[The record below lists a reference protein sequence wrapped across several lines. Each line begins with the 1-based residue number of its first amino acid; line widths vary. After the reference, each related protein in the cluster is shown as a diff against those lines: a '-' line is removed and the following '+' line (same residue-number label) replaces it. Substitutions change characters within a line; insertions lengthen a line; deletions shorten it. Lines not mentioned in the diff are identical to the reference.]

1 MPARRKPLVESG
13 QRPQVVA
20 GTLRS
25 MIGEW
30 EIVGRIAVA
39 ALLSALVG
47 YEREFRGKPAGLR
60 THALVGIGAA
70 TFTVVGIIGFSGAD
84 EARVAAQI
92 VTGVGFLGAGAIFRS
107 GDGVEGLTTAA
118 GLWAVAAIGMASGAG
133 AWLPAVIATIAA
145 LLVMAVMAAIDA
157 WVARRT
163 TVMSRHVEV
172 VLESTDGIRSILKLT
187 ARIDHRISQLDLQR
201 DGEGGGVLTLS
212 VPPEHASVAAEMVAT
227 IKGVRSARVVR
238 ALEMRRFDVE

>member
-1 MPARRKPLVESG
+1 
-13 QRPQVVA
+13 
-20 GTLRS
+20 

-30 EIVGRIAVA
+30 EIVARIAVA
-39 ALLSALVG
+39 ALLSGLIG

-70 TFTVVGIIGFSGAD
+70 IFTIVGIVGFSGGD

-92 VTGVGFLGAGAIFRS
+92 VTGVGFLGAGAIFRG

-133 AWLPAVIATIAA
+133 AWAPAVVGTVAA
-145 LLVMAVMAAIDA
+145 LVVMVVMAAVDN

-163 TVMSRHVEV
+163 KVMPLHVEV
-172 VLESTDGIRSILKLT
+172 LLDSTDGIRSILKLT
-187 ARIDHRISQLDLQR
+187 GRIDRRITQLDLER
-201 DGEGGGVLTLS
+201 DREGGGVLTLS
-212 VPPEHASVAAEMVAT
+212 VPPDQAAFAAEMVST
-227 IKGVRSARVVR
+227 LKGVRSARVVP
-238 ALEMRRFDVE
+238 ALEMRRFDTN

>member
-1 MPARRKPLVESG
+1 
-13 QRPQVVA
+13 
-20 GTLRS
+20 

-39 ALLSALVG
+39 AVLSGLIG

-70 TFTVVGIIGFSGAD
+70 IFTVVGMVGFEGAD
-84 EARVAAQI
+84 ASRVAAQI

-133 AWLPAVIATIAA
+133 AWVPAVVGTVAA
-145 LLVMAVMAAIDA
+145 LIVMVVMAAIDM
-157 WVARRT
+157 WVARQT
-163 TVMSRHVEV
+163 AVMPRHVEV
-172 VLESTDGIRSILKLT
+172 VLESTDAIRAILKLT
-187 ARIDHRISQLDLQR
+187 GRIDHRVAQLDLDR
-201 DGEGGGVLTLS
+201 HADGGGVLTLS
-212 VPPEHASVAAEMVAT
+212 VPPDHASVTAEMVAT
-227 IKGVRSARVVR
+227 IKGVRSARVVP
-238 ALEMRRFDVE
+238 ALEMRRFAEE